1 MVQKVSIR
9 MWKQSSGKEQGATS
23 SAFYSLSGTACKK
36 FSYSY
41 KRYDSTAFSFHLT
54 FSVNKHALMDF
65 LTKNRQHNSNK
76 KVFQNLFL
84 ESKQSKCMK
93 KQKRKKKRK
102 NKQKTVKNFQ
112 IA

>member
-1 MVQKVSIR
+1 METVIR
-9 MWKQSSGKEQGATS
+9 QRAKSNTKRILLTFWHSMQ
-23 SAFYSLSGTACKK
+23 K

-41 KRYDSTAFSFHLT
+41 KCYDSTASSFHLT

-65 LTKNRQHNSNK
+65 LTKKRQHNSNK

-84 ESKQSKCMK
+84 EGKQSKCMK
-93 KQKRKKKRK
+93 KQKRNKKRK

-112 IA
+112 TA

>member
-1 MVQKVSIR
+1 
-9 MWKQSSGKEQGATS
+9 
-23 SAFYSLSGTACKK
+23 
-36 FSYSY
+36 
-41 KRYDSTAFSFHLT
+41 
-54 FSVNKHALMDF
+54 MDF
-65 LTKNRQHNSNK
+65 LTKKRQHNSNK

-112 IA
+112 IAWEGKFQVYQRRGRNIFLGAGYHVGFVVYL